1 LIRVAP
7 SVLSADF
14 RNLKEEVKKVEE
26 SGADL
31 LHLDIMDG
39 HFVPNITFGP
49 MIVSAIDRCTDLI
62 LDVHLMIDKPEDYLE
77 RFVKSG
83 ADWITFHWESI
94 KNLEELISRMK
105 ELKVKVGCSLRP
117 QTPFESVKGIMKE
130 LDLLLLMTVNPGFG
144 GQEFMMEVLPKIRE
158 TKRFIRENK
167 LGTVIQVDGGINAQT
182 SKLAQEAG
190 ADILVAGEA
199 IFKKKNY
206 REAIAQIRQGK
217 QKRCSKN

>member
-1 LIRVAP
+1 
-7 SVLSADF
+7 
-14 RNLKEEVKKVEE
+14 
-26 SGADL
+26 

-49 MIVSAIDRCTDLI
+49 MIVSAIDQCTNLI

-94 KNLEELISRMK
+94 KNPEELISRMR

-117 QTPFESVKGIMKE
+117 QTSFESVKGIMKE

-144 GQEFMMEVLPKIRE
+144 GQGFMMEVLPKIRE
-158 TKRFIRENK
+158 ARRFIRENK
-167 LGTVIQVDGGINAQT
+167 LHTVIQVDGGINPET
-182 SKLAQEAG
+182 SKLTQEAG

-199 IFKKKNY
+199 IFKKKDY

-217 QKRCSKN
+217 

>member
-1 LIRVAP
+1 MIKVAP

-14 RNLKEEVKKVEE
+14 CNLEEELKKIEE
-26 SGADL
+26 AGADL

-49 MIVSAIDRCTDLI
+49 MIVSAIDQCTNLI

-94 KNLEELISRMK
+94 KNPEELISRMR

-117 QTPFESVKGIMKE
+117 QTSFESVKGIMKE

-144 GQEFMMEVLPKIRE
+144 GQGFMMEVLPKIRE
-158 TKRFIRENK
+158 ARRFIRENK
-167 LGTVIQVDGGINAQT
+167 LHTVIQVDGGINPET
-182 SKLAQEAG
+182 SKLTQEAG

-199 IFKKKNY
+199 IFKKKDY

-217 QKRCSKN
+217 

>member
-1 LIRVAP
+1 MIRVAP

-14 RNLKEEVKKVEE
+14 RNLEEEIKKVEE
-26 SGADL
+26 AGADL

-39 HFVPNITFGP
+39 HFVPNITFGS
-49 MIVSAIDRCTDLI
+49 MIVSAIDRCTALI

-94 KNLEELISRMK
+94 DSPKELISKMK
-105 ELKVKVGCSLRP
+105 ELKVKIGCSLRP

-158 TKRFIRENK
+158 AKRFIRENK

-199 IFKKKNY
+199 IFKKKDY

-217 QKRCSKN
+217 